1 MLVPTALNNG
11 EKPKISVFLSNS
23 SPREKKEFRCTV
35 CGHIVFKYWDD
46 VRIVIAGTEDE
57 GFKNAPIE
65 IQCNGS
71 ITVNKDGRTFTTT
84 CKALYA
90 VSQSI

>member
-1 MLVPTALNNG
+1 MEVPAVLNEG
-11 EKPKISVFLSNS
+11 KKPTISVFLSNS
-23 SPREKKEFRCTV
+23 TPRQKKEFRCTV

-46 VRIVIAGTEDE
+46 LRIVIAGQEDD

-84 CKALYA
+84 CKALYSVA
-90 VSQSI
+90 QSI